1 MTDKTV
7 SPRAVDVHRVTSSE
21 FRATNERG
29 GEIAIG
35 TGRDDL
41 FTPVELLLAAI
52 ASCGSI
58 DVDLLTTRRA
68 VSEVFAVEA
77 AANSVRD
84 ETGSRLE
91 DIRVTFDVRFP
102 EGEAGD
108 RARRILDQSI
118 ERTRD
123 VLCTVSR
130 TVSLGTPVDMRSIER
145 E

>member
-1 MTDKTV
+1 MTEQTR
-7 SPRAVDVHRVTSSE
+7 SPRAVDVQRVSSTD

-35 TGRDDL
+35 TGGDDL

-52 ASCGSI
+52 AACGSI
-58 DVDLLTTRRA
+58 DVDMLTTRRA
-68 VSEVFAVEA
+68 VPDVFAVEA
-77 AANSVRD
+77 SGTSVKD
-84 ETGSRLE
+84 ETGNRLE

-102 EGEAGD
+102 EGEDGD
-108 RARRILDQSI
+108 RARRILDKSI
-118 ERTRD
+118 ERARD

-130 TVSLGTPVDMRSIER
+130 TVALGTPVEMVPANR